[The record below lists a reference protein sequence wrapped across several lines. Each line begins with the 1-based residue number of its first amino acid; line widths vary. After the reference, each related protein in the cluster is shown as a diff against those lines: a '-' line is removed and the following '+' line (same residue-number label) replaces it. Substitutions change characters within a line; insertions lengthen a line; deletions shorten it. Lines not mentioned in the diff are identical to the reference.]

1 MEEEKKE
8 IVVVDNEQQGIE
20 LSSDKIV
27 ELAENAE
34 KRIEAVNKIKQM
46 ALRVTNSNDWVDMGG
61 KPYLQS
67 SGAEKIARLFGICWQ
82 IEEPTIEYDEDGHFT
97 YTYKGTFTLI
107 KQGVSIEAVGTRSS
121 RDPLFSKSHGKDIP
135 PSEIS
140 KADVKK
146 SAYTNLTANGIT
158 RLLGIRNLSW
168 DDVKNANISITQKV
182 EYKKAGEKAKVQGN
196 AKCNFCQ
203 EAITSAEAEYSTKN
217 LYESLCR
224 KHQTEK
230 KTLLGN
236 IPLIQQKKNINDV
249 FLRTMVEEVSG
260 KTCKVKE
267 LSLRELQELSKLME
281 GGEK

>member
-1 MEEEKKE
+1 MGEKKE
-8 IVVVDNEQQGIE
+8 IIVMPEENKPE
-20 LSSDKIV
+20 LVLSDKIV
-27 ELAENAE
+27 EMAENAE
-34 KRIEAVNKIKQM
+34 KRIEVVNKIKQM
-46 ALRVTNSNDWVDMGG
+46 ALRVTSSNDWVDMGG
-61 KPYLQS
+61 KPYLLS

-203 EAITSAEAEYSTKN
+203 EPITPAEAEYSAKN
-217 LYESLCR
+217 LCEPLCR

-236 IPLIQQKKNINDV
+236 IPLLQTKKNIGED
-249 FLRTMVEEVSG
+249 LLKAMVEEVSG

-267 LSLRELQELSKLME
+267 LSLKELKELENKMK
-281 GGEK
+281 GEEK